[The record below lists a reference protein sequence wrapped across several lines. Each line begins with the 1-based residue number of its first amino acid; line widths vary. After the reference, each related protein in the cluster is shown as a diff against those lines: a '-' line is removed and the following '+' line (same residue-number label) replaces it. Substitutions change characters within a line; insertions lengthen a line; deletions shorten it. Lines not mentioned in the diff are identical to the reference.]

1 MKKIDN
7 LTTVIVFSL
16 FLLLLG
22 AGGWVLKDKAFSANE
37 NRVLQQRPAV
47 TAEALLSGEFEEAFQ
62 KYQDDQFPFRDSWI
76 TLKTATKLALL
87 SKDLNGVY
95 LGKDGYLI
103 EKISDEDADQELFAS
118 NLQAVKAFCE
128 KLPTGLSKSVILVP
142 TTAAIMK
149 EKLPAGAAPFEEG
162 AYAKAAARQLQS
174 VNYVDLYDEFGK
186 KKDRALY
193 YRTDHHWTTEGAMLA
208 YDVWKQSMGQSG
220 ISLKQLHKRLLS
232 DDFQGSLYS
241 KVLWDDGTRDQVTA
255 YIGERQMHSRVIAD
269 GQTLGGMYQEQFL
282 REKDKYAVF
291 FGGNYGSVEVDTG
304 NQNGKHL
311 LIIKDSFA
319 NAFAPFAAED
329 FDKVFLVD
337 LRYFSGNLLDYV
349 EEHHITDVLILY
361 SMSNMIKDKNISALK
376 SGGNILS

>member
-1 MKKIDN
+1 
-7 LTTVIVFSL
+7 
-16 FLLLLG
+16 
-22 AGGWVLKDKAFSANE
+22 
-37 NRVLQQRPAV
+37 
-47 TAEALLSGEFEEAFQ
+47 
-62 KYQDDQFPFRDSWI
+62 
-76 TLKTATKLALL
+76 
-87 SKDLNGVY
+87 
-95 LGKDGYLI
+95 
-103 EKISDEDADQELFAS
+103 
-118 NLQAVKAFCE
+118 
-128 KLPTGLSKSVILVP
+128 
-142 TTAAIMK
+142 
-149 EKLPAGAAPFEEG
+149 
-162 AYAKAAARQLQS
+162 
-174 VNYVDLYDEFGK
+174 
-186 KKDRALY
+186 
-193 YRTDHHWTTEGAMLA
+193 MLA